1 MKRSK
6 IFFCGCSNEEVL
18 KSYELVLMDL
28 GVSRNIPRSRASEL
42 DMASFLMMRTYA
54 PVHFDSP
61 GFHCA
66 LTIQLISSLKVTPLV
81 TNTL

>member
-42 DMASFLMMRTYA
+42 DMASFLMMRTL
-54 PVHFDSP
+54 
-61 GFHCA
+61 C
-66 LTIQLISSLKVTPLV
+66 TCSL
-81 TNTL
+81 